1 MTGRVIGHYRLIDKL
16 GEGGMGKVYRAI
28 DTMVEREVAMKS
40 LKPELA
46 SRPDVLERFR
56 SEATLL
62 AKLNHPNIAQLYSFF
77 KDGNEFF
84 MVMEYVPGKTLEKLI
99 QERGAL
105 PWRRAVEIA
114 AQMLD
119 GIQHAHTLGEHH
131 LHRRGQGGH
140 GRFAAKCE
148 SHRLRHRA
156 GPRWKPHDAGRP
168 PDRHA
173 RISRS

>member
-84 MVMEYVPGKTLEKLI
+84 MFPARRSKSSFRSAGHC
-99 QERGAL
+99 RGAEL
-105 PWRRAVEIA
+105 
-114 AQMLD
+114 
-119 GIQHAHTLGEHH
+119 
-131 LHRRGQGGH
+131 
-140 GRFAAKCE
+140 
-148 SHRLRHRA
+148 
-156 GPRWKPHDAGRP
+156 
-168 PDRHA
+168 
-173 RISRS
+173 SR